1 MAVPVMFT
9 STNDRRCC
17 YVWKE
22 GAGGRGGAVSLLL
35 QDLNQQHSC
44 DRRTEQN
51 DTATRDPRPPETTR
65 MADNS
70 SALPYQS
77 SSELLVNCDALVYE
91 KLWTYIQVL
100 MLFVGLAANLPLAW
114 LFIKEHK
121 NLSPAKVV
129 GVNLLVMQLLY
140 IFVAPFGIAIRVF
153 RENDTLVNDNYSSRA
168 VEEGAYIL
176 VVTGCPMLLAVM
188 CVERYAAVARPLVY
202 LRARKWGYKIAV
214 TAAVWTVTL
223 IFSLTTVYT
232 GLETIALPMSVLV
245 CVLLVVMLYCLVGL
259 AWSLGQQGPAH
270 SGALPQKRRAL
281 KNVLLVIVPAV
292 FAYLPVCFLPPLLTF
307 SRGVDRVWCNVLEAI
322 FSFPYIGVCIGPM
335 FYRAKFK
342 QVLCGRGGGASGG
355 R

>member
-1 MAVPVMFT
+1 
-9 STNDRRCC
+9 
-17 YVWKE
+17 
-22 GAGGRGGAVSLLL
+22 
-35 QDLNQQHSC
+35 
-44 DRRTEQN
+44 
-51 DTATRDPRPPETTR
+51 

-70 SALPYQS
+70 SPLRYQS
-77 SSELLVNCDALVYE
+77 PSELLVKCDELVYD

-100 MLFVGLAANLPLAW
+100 MLFLGLAANLPLAW
-114 LFIKEHK
+114 LFIKERK

-129 GVNLLVMQLLY
+129 GVNLLVMQLLH

-153 RENDTLVNDNYSSRA
+153 YVAQENDTLVNVYVPSLA

-188 CVERYAAVARPLVY
+188 CVERYGAVARPLVY

-223 IFSLTTVYT
+223 IFSLTTVFK
-232 GLETIALPMSVLV
+232 GLENIALPMSVLV
-245 CVLLVVMLYCLVGL
+245 CVLFMVMLYCLVGL

-270 SGALPQKRRAL
+270 PSALPQKRRAL

-292 FAYLPVCFLPPLLTF
+292 FAYLPVFFLPPLL
-307 SRGVDRVWCNVLEAI
+307 GYGWPNLVWCNVLEAI

-335 FYRAKFK
+335 FYYAKFK
-342 QVLCGRGGGASGG
+342 QVLCGRGGGGAGGG